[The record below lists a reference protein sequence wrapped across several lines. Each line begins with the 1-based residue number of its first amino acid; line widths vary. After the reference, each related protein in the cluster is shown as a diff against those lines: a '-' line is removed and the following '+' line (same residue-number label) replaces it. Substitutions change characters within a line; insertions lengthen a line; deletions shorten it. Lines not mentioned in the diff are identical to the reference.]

1 MQQRSEETR
10 THILEAALKRFANH
24 GYKAASIDQIC
35 TDAGVSKGAFYHH
48 FPSKQA
54 VFLAL
59 FEDWLGTIEAGF
71 EVVRQPTAPET
82 LLQMTRI
89 LPAIFATADT
99 RLPMFLEFWVQASR
113 DEAIWQASIAPYRR
127 YQEYFAS
134 LVQQG
139 IDEGSFAPVD
149 PQATGQMIVSLAV
162 GLLLQGL
169 IDPGGA
175 DWERVA
181 RESMQVVLRGLQIS
195 VNHES

>member
-82 LLQMTRI
+82 LLQMTGI